1 MLDAAQQ
8 RKNGGW
14 REEAHHPAEPQ
25 MNSQDKW
32 TEGGMEGMLS
42 TNKALPHIIGCTEG
56 MLSPLR
62 LSIETLGLTLFAAV
76 APAPWACQ
84 YLECL

>member
-1 MLDAAQQ
+1 MLEAAQQ
-8 RKNGGW
+8 RKNGGC
-14 REEAHHPAEPQ
+14 REEAHHPAERQ
-25 MNSQDKW
+25 MNSQDKR

-42 TNKALPHIIGCTEG
+42 TNKELPHIIGCTEG
-56 MLSPLR
+56 MLSPLG
-62 LSIETLGLTLFAAV
+62 LPIETLGLTLFAAV